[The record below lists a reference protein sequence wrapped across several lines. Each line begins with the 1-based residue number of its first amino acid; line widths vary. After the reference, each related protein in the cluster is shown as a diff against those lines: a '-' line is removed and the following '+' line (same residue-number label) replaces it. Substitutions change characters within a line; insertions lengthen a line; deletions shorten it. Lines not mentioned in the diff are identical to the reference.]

1 MINPGKKYLPGT
13 LLFLNFSKMLVGVG
27 VPDKLEFVRL
37 KTQ

>member
-1 MINPGKKYLPGT
+1 MINPGKKYLPGI
-13 LLFLNFSKMLVGVG
+13 LLFLDFIKMLVGFG